1 MADFVAGHIFFLLK
15 ITCSSMENFTEF
27 SNEVFWNGGPCPVIR
42 GYNMKMALHNYIG
55 LFHYN
60 H

>member
-1 MADFVAGHIFFLLK
+1 MADFVAGHIFFP
-15 ITCSSMENFTEF
+15 IESMENFTEL

-42 GYNMKMALHNYIG
+42 GYNIKMALHNYIG